1 MKKLLI
7 VSALVITLLTGCQ
20 TGSNQ
25 KTIKNKRIYNR
36 SIRLIKRKSPFYNLL
51 HPLFSLHFVK
61 FLSRRDIDFSFRKV

>member
-25 KTIKNKRIYNR
+25 KNNKEQKNI
-36 SIRLIKRKSPFYNLL
+36 
-51 HPLFSLHFVK
+51 
-61 FLSRRDIDFSFRKV
+61 